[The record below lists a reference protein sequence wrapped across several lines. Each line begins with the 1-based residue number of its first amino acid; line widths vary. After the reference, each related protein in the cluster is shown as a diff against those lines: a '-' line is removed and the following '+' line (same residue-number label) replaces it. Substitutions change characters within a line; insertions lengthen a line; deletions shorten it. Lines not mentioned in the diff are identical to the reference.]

1 MPRQTE
7 KDRDTHNNND
17 GGEHFPG
24 PFPEPSRI
32 RIESEHQMEVVQE
45 PVRSVYPGHNSD
57 LHTAED
63 EGAVGGAV
71 VVKDL
76 EDVVAAV
83 SHHAQSHQKHE
94 KEITIIN

>member
-1 MPRQTE
+1 
-7 KDRDTHNNND
+7 
-17 GGEHFPG
+17 
-24 PFPEPSRI
+24 
-32 RIESEHQMEVVQE
+32 MEVVQE

-83 SHHAQSHQKHE
+83 SDHAQSHQKHE
-94 KEITIIN
+94 